1 VTNDKNPV
9 GRSLVIALVVWI
21 TILAVSAVG
30 ILVWVW
36 NENMRIEAGKA
47 ALQIL
52 VTAIAGTVLGIIV
65 FLFQENHK
73 RNLDAVQLRSDERR
87 EDIQRE
93 SDARREIWMRTVE
106 DIKDER
112 RREDELLHR
121 TLDESIAAYNQ
132 VKSIRRMLKA
142 ETLVV
147 QQRRITSVT
156 YARYME
162 RLNELQLEFERL
174 KTGAPLVKNVFDTR
188 AKNSAKQHEPPKN
201 VSENLDPGITFR
213 EIESYLNRV
222 IGEYEKNRSEVE
234 DFEREREDAG
244 DSEAPGMPLEDR
256 LPKLLDFIG
265 SGFYF
270 NVSLKIDKLS
280 NSLREALLVPL
291 ILPLIDDGAKRQS
304 PER

>member
-1 VTNDKNPV
+1 M
-9 GRSLVIALVVWI
+9 VIALIVWI
-21 TILAVSAVG
+21 TILVVSAVG

-52 VTAIAGTVLGIIV
+52 VTAIAGTVFGIIV

-73 RNLDAVQLRSDERR
+73 RNLDAVQRR
-87 EDIQRE
+87 

-142 ETLVV
+142 ETLVGK
-147 QQRRITSVT
+147 QRRITSVT
-156 YARYME
+156 HARYME

-188 AKNSAKQHEPPKN
+188 AKKSAKQHEPPKN
-201 VSENLDPGITFR
+201 VSENLDPVTTFR
-213 EIESYLNRV
+213 EIESYLNLV
-222 IGEYEKNRSEVE
+222 IGEYERNRSEVE
-234 DFEREREDAG
+234 DFERERAKPRPKPPRRRQR

-256 LPKLLDFIG
+256 LPELLDFIG
-265 SGFYF
+265 SGVYF

-291 ILPLIDDGAKRQS
+291 ILPLIDDGAERQS